1 MDFCSKQ
8 QTFRLLVN
16 DTRFF
21 ANEALCRTYAKITTQ
36 SSKIDHNNRKKHDFN
51 KKEQHWAFTSKQL
64 RALDNQKFMS
74 S

>member
-1 MDFCSKQ
+1 MIQD
-8 QTFRLLVN
+8 
-16 DTRFF
+16 FF

-36 SSKIDHNNRKKHDFN
+36 SSKIDHNNRKKRDFN
-51 KKEQHWAFTSKQL
+51 KKEQHWDFTSKQL